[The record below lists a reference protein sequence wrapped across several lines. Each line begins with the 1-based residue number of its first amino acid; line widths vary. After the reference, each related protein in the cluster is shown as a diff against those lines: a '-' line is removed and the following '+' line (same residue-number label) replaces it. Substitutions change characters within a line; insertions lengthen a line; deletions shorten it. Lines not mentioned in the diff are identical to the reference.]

1 VKELGLGVIMDPVEF
16 IRPRKDS
23 TLALLL
29 EAQRRGWGISY
40 GQLEDIWLR
49 DGEAYG
55 RLTRLEVADD
65 PDDWFET
72 GDASVTP
79 LRDLDVILMRKEP
92 PFDIEYIVA
101 TYVLERAEGQ
111 GALVV
116 NRPQSLRDANE
127 KAFVSWFPQCTPP
140 TLITRSL
147 REMRAFT
154 SEHRKVVVK
163 PLDLMAS
170 QFPGPWSAFRP
181 KATIGGIWRP
191 VPEPRSG
198 R

>member
-1 VKELGLGVIMDPVEF
+1 MKELGLGVIMDPVEF

-79 LRDLDVILMRKEP
+79 LRDLDVIRR
-92 PFDIEYIVA
+92 V
-101 TYVLERAEGQ
+101 
-111 GALVV
+111 
-116 NRPQSLRDANE
+116 
-127 KAFVSWFPQCTPP
+127 
-140 TLITRSL
+140 
-147 REMRAFT
+147 
-154 SEHRKVVVK
+154 
-163 PLDLMAS
+163 
-170 QFPGPWSAFRP
+170 
-181 KATIGGIWRP
+181 
-191 VPEPRSG
+191 
-198 R
+198 

>member
-1 VKELGLGVIMDPVEF
+1 MKELGLGVIMDPVEF

-154 SEHRKVVVK
+154 SEHRC
-163 PLDLMAS
+163 
-170 QFPGPWSAFRP
+170 GPAPARMRSIPHFGPATRSATMTCREF
-181 KATIGGIWRP
+181 ATL
-191 VPEPRSG
+191 ESEYDPR
-198 R
+198 